1 MEAPKTKRKVN
12 LSKLKAAVEKA
23 NKDFV
28 EIGETK
34 IITIKYSN
42 GEAIFEGEEDSVNEL
57 LNKPF
62 VEEVKDIV
70 KREPKSKKYKNTK
83 EKILPK
89 LKAPLDIENE
99 DKWWT
104 ASKMREQMKLYFT
117 TLKWKK
123 SNGKPVW
130 WPTSLSFEKFEH
142 YSYATMRQNKLIL
155 KSILEH
161 FDLDPTVHCKNPE
174 MPVVKKKGKTAKKKD
189 TINEDSDSEAVDADM
204 NNSIDGGEKR

>member
-1 MEAPKTKRKVN
+1 MEAPKSKRKVN
-12 LSKLKAAVEKA
+12 LSKLEAAVEKA

-42 GEAIFEGEEDSVNEL
+42 GEAIFEGDEDSVNEL

-70 KREPKSKKYKNTK
+70 KREPKSKTYKNTK

-104 ASKMREQMKLYFT
+104 ASM
-117 TLKWKK
+117 
-123 SNGKPVW
+123 
-130 WPTSLSFEKFEH
+130 
-142 YSYATMRQNKLIL
+142 
-155 KSILEH
+155 
-161 FDLDPTVHCKNPE
+161 
-174 MPVVKKKGKTAKKKD
+174 
-189 TINEDSDSEAVDADM
+189 
-204 NNSIDGGEKR
+204 

>member
-1 MEAPKTKRKVN
+1 M
-12 LSKLKAAVEKA
+12 
-23 NKDFV
+23 
-28 EIGETK
+28 
-34 IITIKYSN
+34 
-42 GEAIFEGEEDSVNEL
+42 NEL

-62 VEEVKDIV
+62 VEEIKDIV

-161 FDLDPTVHCKNPE
+161 FDLDPTVHCENPE
-174 MPVVKKKGKTAKKKD
+174 MPVVKKKGKKAKKKD
-189 TINEDSDSEAVDADM
+189 TINEDS
-204 NNSIDGGEKR
+204 GEKIKNAEQEGYEESDEENGNAGKTIFPELGVELGDSSKQCSRFIV

>member
-1 MEAPKTKRKVN
+1 M
-12 LSKLKAAVEKA
+12 
-23 NKDFV
+23 
-28 EIGETK
+28 K
-34 IITIKYSN
+34 I
-42 GEAIFEGEEDSVNEL
+42 
-57 LNKPF
+57 
-62 VEEVKDIV
+62 
-70 KREPKSKKYKNTK
+70 
-83 EKILPK
+83 
-89 LKAPLDIENE
+89 
-99 DKWWT
+99 
-104 ASKMREQMKLYFT
+104 YFN

-189 TINEDSDSEAVDADM
+189 TINEDS
-204 NNSIDGGEKR
+204 GEKRKNAEQEGYEESDEEDGNDVLENLKNKGILRMGRKRARNSSPSSSKSTSCSPSTRNNSPTPPPLVTATQPISHSPDRSIKLLSG